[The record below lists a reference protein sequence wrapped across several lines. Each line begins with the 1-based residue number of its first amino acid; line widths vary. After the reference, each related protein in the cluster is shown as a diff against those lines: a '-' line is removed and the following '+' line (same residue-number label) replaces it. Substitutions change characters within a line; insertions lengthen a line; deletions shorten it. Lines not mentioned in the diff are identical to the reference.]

1 MSDSQKPELAGLTA
15 VVTGSTRGIGRA
27 IACEL
32 AHYGAAVVVHGRS
45 ESAAAL
51 EVVNQITDND
61 VPSKLLTADLS
72 DLHACT
78 LFVEQAWQWRGGVDI
93 WINNAGADVL
103 TGDASA
109 WTFEQKLAR
118 LWEVDVLGTM
128 RLSRDVGQRMVAQA
142 GGHETI
148 VNVGWDQ
155 TAHGMEGDAGEIFGA
170 SKGAVMAFTKSLA
183 QTLAPQVRVNCV
195 APGWIRTSW
204 GKQAS
209 SEWQRRAQE
218 QALLQRWG
226 EPEDVAHAVRY
237 LVSPSA
243 SFVTG
248 QVVPV
253 NGGFN
258 YWQAR

>member
-1 MSDSQKPELAGLTA
+1 
-15 VVTGSTRGIGRA
+15 
-27 IACEL
+27 
-32 AHYGAAVVVHGRS
+32 
-45 ESAAAL
+45 
-51 EVVNQITDND
+51 
-61 VPSKLLTADLS
+61 
-72 DLHACT
+72 
-78 LFVEQAWQWRGGVDI
+78 
-93 WINNAGADVL
+93 
-103 TGDASA
+103 
-109 WTFEQKLAR
+109 
-118 LWEVDVLGTM
+118 
-128 RLSRDVGQRMVAQA
+128 
-142 GGHETI
+142 
-148 VNVGWDQ
+148 
-155 TAHGMEGDAGEIFGA
+155 
-170 SKGAVMAFTKSLA
+170 MAFTKSLA

-204 GKQAS
+204 GEQAS
-209 SEWQRRAQE
+209 SVWQQRAQE

>member
-128 RLSRDVGQRMVAQA
+128 RLSRDVGQRMVATA
-142 GGHETI
+142 EIDIEKGKKRVVKTGVSVDGRAVFEGTMTCFVLDGH
-148 VNVGWDQ
+148 VLDG
-155 TAHGMEGDAGEIFGA
+155 
-170 SKGAVMAFTKSLA
+170 
-183 QTLAPQVRVNCV
+183 
-195 APGWIRTSW
+195 
-204 GKQAS
+204 
-209 SEWQRRAQE
+209 
-218 QALLQRWG
+218 
-226 EPEDVAHAVRY
+226 
-237 LVSPSA
+237 
-243 SFVTG
+243 
-248 QVVPV
+248 
-253 NGGFN
+253 
-258 YWQAR
+258 